1 VDIVV
6 SVLLILLFDTFI
18 SRLHRYAKHKMWPV
32 ATDVAW
38 SLCLYVSLLV
48 LATTVSPTKETYV
61 RAQRKGQFSETYFRH
76 VVKYMENS
84 VRATVIQ

>member
-18 SRLHRYAKHKMWPV
+18 SRPHRYAKHKMWPV

-48 LATTVSPTKETYV
+48 LATTMSPTKETYA
-61 RAQRKGQFSETYFRH
+61 R
-76 VVKYMENS
+76 
-84 VRATVIQ
+84 